1 MKDLNKRNRRL
12 LEARREKGRR
22 FSAKETTVTKEKKGD
37 GIKTPYVIL

>member
-22 FSAKETTVTKEKKGD
+22 FLAKEITVTKKKRGD
-37 GIKTPYVIL
+37 GTGGQKTA